1 MRFYDVPVNRS
12 VPTEANRGLTS
23 YKGVLVRYSMKL
35 NTMDCKSSLCFA
47 IYWMEPRVISLL
59 SGIVGIKESALD
71 PLLSLF
77 HREREIM
84 KSILTAAW
92 LVARLC
98 ADPRLF
104 RCSLA
109 NLACWRATLV

>member
-47 IYWMEPRVISLL
+47 IYWMEPRVIL
-59 SGIVGIKESALD
+59 SSVTAWDESCRLVY
-71 PLLSLF
+71 LS
-77 HREREIM
+77 R
-84 KSILTAAW
+84 TAAYM
-92 LVARLC
+92 RL
-98 ADPRLF
+98 AG
-104 RCSLA
+104 
-109 NLACWRATLV
+109 